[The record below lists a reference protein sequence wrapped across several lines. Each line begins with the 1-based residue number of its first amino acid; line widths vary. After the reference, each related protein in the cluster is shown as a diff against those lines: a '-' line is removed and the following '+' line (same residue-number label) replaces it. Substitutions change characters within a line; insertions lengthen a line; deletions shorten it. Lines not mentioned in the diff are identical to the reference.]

1 MAILFQA
8 CDAFLSDF
16 ETRSFISSR
25 RNFDLIIL
33 DGAYPECALGLVYRF
48 KVPFMYINTV
58 GFYTMPQSNS
68 GSPAPYSVTPFF
80 GKGFTDN
87 MSFLERA
94 MNAAWHLGAMAMHT
108 LSVNVLQGVLRRH
121 FGAQMPHVYD
131 MSRNV
136 SFILHNGHYS
146 VSYPRPYLPNVA
158 EVACIHCKEPKRL
171 DPVSYFCFH
180 ESLQT
185 A

>member
-1 MAILFQA
+1 
-8 CDAFLSDF
+8 
-16 ETRSFISSR
+16 
-25 RNFDLIIL
+25 
-33 DGAYPECALGLVYRF
+33 
-48 KVPFMYINTV
+48 MYINTV
-58 GFYTMPQSNS
+58 GFYTMPHSNS
-68 GSPAPYSVTPFF
+68 GSPTPYSVTPFF

-87 MSFLERA
+87 MTFLDRT

-108 LSVNVLQGVLRRH
+108 LSVTVLQGVLRRH

-146 VSYPRPYLPNVA
+146 VTYPRPFLPNVA

-171 DPVSYFCFH
+171 DPVRLVTFFS
-180 ESLQT
+180 
-185 A
+185 